1 MQWYSGFFRRFVASI
16 IDVFVIILFIVFIQ
30 FILGI
35 MDGFFFNIVIFLMI
49 WSYFAFQESSSRKG
63 TVGKQAMNLI
73 VTDLDGNK
81 ISFMQAT
88 KRFLGKF
95 LAAVPFFAGF
105 LMMFF
110 TKKKQALHDI
120 IAKTLVFIQED

>member
-1 MQWYSGFFRRFVASI
+1 VLWYSGFFRRFIASI
-16 IDVFVIILFIVFIQ
+16 IDIFVIILFIVFIQ

-35 MDGFFFNIVIFLMI
+35 MDGLYFNIIIFLI
-49 WSYFAFQESSSRKG
+49 VWNYFAFQESSTRKG

-81 ISFMQAT
+81 ISFTQAT
-88 KRFLGKF
+88 ARFLGKF

-105 LMMFF
+105 LLIFF

-120 IAKTLVFIQED
+120 IAKTLVFVQED

>member
-16 IDVFVIILFIVFIQ
+16 IDIFVVILFIVFVQ

-35 MDGFFFNIVIFLMI
+35 MDGLFFDIFIFIIV
-49 WSYFAFQESSSRKG
+49 WGYFAVQESSTRKG

-81 ISFMQAT
+81 ITFTQAT
-88 KRFLGKF
+88 TRFFGKF
-95 LAAVPFFAGF
+95 LAAAPFFAGF
-105 LMMFF
+105 LLIFF
-110 TKKKQALHDI
+110 TEKKQALHDI

>member
-1 MQWYSGFFRRFVASI
+1 VQWYSGFFRRFVASL
-16 IDVFVIILFIVFIQ
+16 IDILVIFLFIVFVQ

-35 MDGFFFNIVIFLMI
+35 TDGFFFNIFIFI
-49 WSYFAFQESSSRKG
+49 IVWGYFAVQESSTRKG

-81 ISFMQAT
+81 ITFIQAT
-88 KRFLGKF
+88 VRFLGKV
-95 LAAVPFFAGF
+95 LTAVPFFAGF
-105 LMMFF
+105 LLILFSD
-110 TKKKQALHDI
+110 KRQALYDI

>member
-16 IDVFVIILFIVFIQ
+16 IDVFVIVLFIVFIQ

-35 MDGFFFNIVIFLMI
+35 MDGFFFNIIIFLMI

-95 LAAVPFFAGF
+95 LAAIPFFTGF